1 MQQQILQRILS
12 QDNNTQKWKNKF
24 PNTQVEET
32 WMFQHPIT
40 HQIGKINS
48 QQKGKKYFLWKQTSD
63 N

>member
-1 MQQQILQRILS
+1 MDSSKNFVSQITIHKEK
-12 QDNNTQKWKNKF
+12 TKF

-48 QQKGKKYFLWKQTSD
+48 QQKGNNIS
-63 N
+63 